1 VDNPDGSDPS
11 VGSAAVRRDDVGFGI
26 TGRKE
31 PMDLQLRTVDEAAA
45 KLAVGKT
52 TVYLLMSSG
61 RLPSVKI
68 GRSRRIRVADFRHFI
83 ENLEEGHQAWVVR
96 A

>member
-1 VDNPDGSDPS
+1 MDNAGGPDPCAGGAV
-11 VGSAAVRRDDVGFGI
+11 VGRDDAGFEI
-26 TGRKE
+26 TSRKE
-31 PMDLQLRTVDEAAA
+31 PMDLQLMTVDEVAA

-52 TVYLLMSSG
+52 TVYMLMSSG

-68 GRSRRIRVADFRHFI
+68 GRSRRIRIADLWQFVD
-83 ENLEEGHQAWVVR
+83 NLEEGHQRWVVR